1 MALNYIAYL
10 LIALTATIIIEWA
23 LSWAF
28 FKERHDRI
36 VVVLAQCV
44 TNPLV
49 NLWLILSNYRFGT
62 ISLIAAEVC
71 AIIAEFFIYKHNCR
85 QQKRLTA
92 FSIIANICSFSLGLL
107 ATSWQI

>member
-36 VVVLAQCV
+36 IVVLAQCV

-49 NLWLILSNYRFGT
+49 NLWLILSNYRFGA
-62 ISLIAAEVC
+62 ISLIAAEIC
-71 AIIAEFFIYKHNCR
+71 AVIIEFFIYKHNCR
-85 QQKRLTA
+85 QQKRLA
-92 FSIIANICSFSLGLL
+92 IYVLIANICSFSLGLL

>member
-36 VVVLAQCV
+36 IVVLAQCV

-49 NLWLILSNYRFGT
+49 NLWLIITNDRFGMP
-62 ISLIAAEVC
+62 SLS
-71 AIIAEFFIYKHNCR
+71 IAEICAVAVEFLIYEHNCQ
-85 QQKRLTA
+85 QQKRLAIYVLT
-92 FSIIANICSFSLGLL
+92 ANICSFSLGLL